1 MKWSGW
7 LLDNLGLKVFALVL
21 ALLLYAHVYT
31 DRTIEET
38 VYFPL
43 LLEHLPDSLAI
54 ASTPPSAVGVKLR
67 GTGKQLLRLRYLKP
81 PLRLSLAAVAPGTFQ
96 RTLGAADM
104 PLSGTT
110 DVTVVGMV
118 DPAEVR
124 FDVTRRG
131 VRQVAVLVTLL
142 GAPARGSLVS
152 GPTLVQPA
160 VVRLTGPEAW
170 VARQETLRTEPL
182 SIAGRR
188 DTLEVV
194 QPLVA
199 PPGWARVV
207 PAAVRVRV
215 PIDVA
220 AEHTLSLG
228 VELRGIRG
236 ELRADVHPASL
247 SATWRGPA
255 AQARAVDARANRA
268 IVDAGRR
275 GRGTWTLPITLE
287 GPDVDRI
294 TPEADSVRVVLR

>member
-43 LLEHLPDSLAI
+43 QLEHLADSLAI
-54 ASTPPSAVGVKLR
+54 ASTPPAAVGVKLR

-81 PLRLSLAAVAPGTFQ
+81 PLKLSLAAVAPGTFQ

-118 DPAEVR
+118 DPAEIR
-124 FDVTRRG
+124 FDVTLRG
-131 VRQVAVLVTLL
+131 VRQVPVLVPLL
-142 GAPARGSLVS
+142 GNPARGSLVS
-152 GPTLVQPA
+152 GPTLVRPA
-160 VVRLTGPEAW
+160 MVRLTGPEAW

-188 DTLEVV
+188 DTVEVV
-194 QPLVA
+194 QALVA
-199 PPGWARVV
+199 PPGWAHVA
-207 PAAVRVRV
+207 PANVRVSV
-215 PIDVA
+215 PIDL
-220 AEHTLSLG
+220 AEERTLSLD

-236 ELRADVHPASL
+236 ELRADVHPAEL
-247 SATWRGPA
+247 SAIWRGPA
-255 AQARAVDARANRA
+255 ALARRVDAHANRA

-287 GPDVDRI
+287 GPDVDRL
-294 TPEADSVRVVLR
+294 TPAADSVKVVLR